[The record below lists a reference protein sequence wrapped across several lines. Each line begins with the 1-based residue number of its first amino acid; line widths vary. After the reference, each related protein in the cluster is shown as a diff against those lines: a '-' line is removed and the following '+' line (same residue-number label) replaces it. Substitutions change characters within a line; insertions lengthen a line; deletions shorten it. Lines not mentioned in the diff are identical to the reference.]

1 MDVCI
6 VLKFMNLSSQD
17 LGLINRCFSFMKPYK
32 IKYIILL
39 TSTLLLIVSSLIQPM
54 IWGKVVQQLVSKNFL
69 NIGKN
74 ISYLLFLYLVQSI
87 AIFIKSNTSA
97 YLNNSIAY
105 DIRLVMYRKMLDLT
119 ISEFEKMRVGDFIS
133 RLQGDIEAL
142 SGIIT
147 DQLLN
152 SIIDVLKIIVLGIII
167 FSINYKL
174 ALIVIL
180 AFPCSYYLFILFG
193 KILRIKKKNLKK
205 EEDNYFSILQQSL
218 HGIRYIKSNGIK
230 DYNYKHF
237 RDVSDNIRKKSF
249 QIAKLNNMSFLL
261 SDFINYFDNIL
272 VICLSSFYI
281 IKNVITIQYF
291 IAFISYSNQF
301 STSLQNLTRLN
312 SNIQQMIVSLERIFK
327 FLDSFSFAKETFGN
341 TKIERAEGRLS
352 FQNVNF
358 SYDKTNY
365 VLNDIKAI
373 INTKEITAI
382 VGKSG
387 SGKSTIFNLI
397 LRMYDSYEGLITI
410 DEIDIKELDEESLR
424 KNISIVHQEPFL
436 FNLSIRNNLLI
447 VCPNAT
453 DTDIEEVC
461 RQAYI
466 HDYILKLPNK
476 YDTIINENG
485 SNFSVGQKQR
495 LTIARS
501 LLRKSS
507 VIILDEPTAA
517 LDKESQYFIKKTI
530 ENISKDKT
538 VIISTH
544 DLDLIKGANQ
554 ILIIDD
560 KRIIANG
567 NHESLINTNKLY
579 TQLYN
584 NKFDVTETIKV
595 D

>member
-1 MDVCI
+1 MDVYI
-6 VLKFMNLSSQD
+6 LLKFMNLSKQD
-17 LGLINRCFSFMKPYK
+17 LGLISRCFSFMKPYR
-32 IKYIILL
+32 IKYVIFI

-54 IWGKVVQQLVSKNFL
+54 IWGRVVQQLVNKSFS

-74 ISYLLFLYLVQSI
+74 ILYLLLLYLAQSV
-87 AIFIKSNTSA
+87 ANFIKSNTSA

-105 DIRLVMYRKMLDLT
+105 DIRLIMYRKMLDLT
-119 ISEFEKMRVGDFIS
+119 ISEFEKMRIGDFIS

-152 SIIDVLKIIVLGIII
+152 SIIDILKIIVLGIII

-174 ALIVIL
+174 ALIVIV
-180 AFPCSYYLFILFG
+180 AFPCSYYMFTLFG
-193 KILRIKKKNLKK
+193 KILRIKKKSLK
-205 EEDNYFSILQQSL
+205 EQEDNYFSILQQSL

-230 DYNYKHF
+230 DYNFKQF

-249 QIAKLNNMSFLL
+249 QIAKLNNMSFLV

-301 STSLQNLTRLN
+301 STSLQNITRLN

-327 FLDSFSFAKETFGN
+327 FLDSFSVAKEAFGN

-358 SYDKTNY
+358 SYDNNNY
-365 VLNDIKAI
+365 VIIDINAN

-382 VGKSG
+382 IGKSG

-410 DEIDIKELDEESLR
+410 DGIDIKELDEESLR

-507 VIILDEPTAA
+507 VIIFDEPTAA
-517 LDKESQYFIKKTI
+517 LDKESQYFIKKTV
-530 ENISKDKT
+530 ENVSREKT

-544 DLDLIKGANQ
+544 DLDLIKGAKQ

-567 NHESLINTNKLY
+567 SHESLINTNKLY

-584 NKFDVTETIKV
+584 NKFDVIENIEV